1 MKLNTQSIGFYI
13 EKLKNKEYYSFPG
26 FSDAEWICMD
36 EPKIG
41 ERTGGHQTYTRKI
54 GDELKEALLAH
65 QDDPS
70 YMKAI
75 PDCIINPTWYGI
87 ERMIKNM
94 DDWGVGVEAR
104 EFWERDSVTDD
115 LARAANLNEFIRQ
128 LREMPTVIIG
138 NKYIRIIEK
147 FLPYEYFIEIPKIDV
162 YLENQWLEKY
172 AGKIIE
178 YNKPAVY
185 LYSAGF
191 AAAPLI
197 ARVHG
202 LIPNSFHLDVGS
214 IWDCFPGIGDQRG
227 WRKELY
233 DDPPRWEEWIQNNL
247 ERSEEH
253 TSELQS

>member
-94 DDWGVGVEAR
+94 VDAIVKTAYMDGKDVP
-104 EFWERDSVTDD
+104 
-115 LARAANLNEFIRQ
+115 I
-128 LREMPTVIIG
+128 
-138 NKYIRIIEK
+138 YIEK
-147 FLPYEYFIEIPKIDV
+147 EPASGGKNQVAAIAMIPELTGFTVKAHDPRSMGDKVMRSQPWFAKAEAGLV
-162 YLENQWLEKY
+162 YLVRGSWNSAFLNQF
-172 AGKIIE
+172 
-178 YNKPAVY
+178 VY
-185 LYSAGF
+185 S
-191 AAAPLI
+191 
-197 ARVHG
+197 
-202 LIPNSFHLDVGS
+202 
-214 IWDCFPGIGDQRG
+214 
-227 WRKELY
+227 
-233 DDPPRWEEWIQNNL
+233 
-247 ERSEEH
+247 
-253 TSELQS
+253 